1 MSHDDE
7 IPTLETVENT
17 DIPTMDGKASKK
29 YAKAMAKLGLKPE
42 ANILRAYI
50 KKEKAMSFAVMNPE
64 TYRFPD
70 TNTFVLFG
78 EFQLDDFA
86 GAQKNQKPT
95 ARTVTEPVKAKKAAA
110 PAAAPAAKEEA
121 PEDAGT
127 LQEKEITMVMS
138 QANVTRNQAIRALK
152 ANNGDI
158 VNTIM
163 DLTQ

>member
-7 IPTLETVENT
+7 VPTLETVENT
-17 DIPTMDGKASKK
+17 DIQMDSRAGKNPKR

-42 ANILRAYI
+42 ANILRASI
-50 KKEKAMSFAVMNPE
+50 KKEKALSFAVVNPE
-64 TYRFPD
+64 VYRFPG

-78 EFQLDDFA
+78 EFQLDDF
-86 GAQKNQKPT
+86 GADSLKAA
-95 ARTVTEPVKAKKAAA
+95 ARTVTEPVKAA
-110 PAAAPAAKEEA
+110 PAAAPATEEA
-121 PEDAGT
+121 AEDAGD
-127 LQEKEITMVMS
+127 LNEKEITMVMS

>member
-50 KKEKAMSFAVMNPE
+50 KKEKAMSFAVVNPE

-86 GAQKNQKPT
+86 GGAKKPV
-95 ARTVTEPVKAKKAAA
+95 ARTVTEPVKAKAA
-110 PAAAPAAKEEA
+110 PAAAAAPAAKEEA
-121 PEDAGT
+121 DEDAGT
-127 LQEKEITMVMS
+127 LQEKEITMVVS

>member
-86 GAQKNQKPT
+86 GAQKPA
-95 ARTVTEPVKAKKAAA
+95 ARTVTEPKAKKAAA
-110 PAAAPAAKEEA
+110 PAAAAAAPAAKEEA

>member
-86 GAQKNQKPT
+86 GAQKPA
-95 ARTVTEPVKAKKAAA
+95 ARTVTEPVKAKKAAPA
-110 PAAAPAAKEEA
+110 AAAAAPAAKEEA

>member
-17 DIPTMDGKASKK
+17 DVQNTMDGKNSKK

-42 ANILRAYI
+42 ANILRASI
-50 KKEKAMSFAVMNPE
+50 KKEKAMSFAVVNPE
-64 TYRFPD
+64 TYRFPG

-86 GAQKNQKPT
+86 GGAQKKAA
-95 ARTVTEPVKAKKAAA
+95 ARTVTQPKAAPA
-110 PAAAPAAKEEA
+110 PAAAAAATKEEA
-121 PEDAGT
+121 PEDAGD
-127 LQEKEITMVMS
+127 LQEKEINMVVS

-152 ANNGDI
+152 ANNGDL

>member
-17 DIPTMDGKASKK
+17 DIPTMDGKTSKK

-42 ANILRAYI
+42 ANILRASI
-50 KKEKAMSFAVMNPE
+50 KKEKAMSFAVVNPE
-64 TYRFPD
+64 TYRFPG

-86 GAQKNQKPT
+86 GGAQKAA
-95 ARTVTEPVKAKKAAA
+95 ARTVTKPVTAAPA
-110 PAAAPAAKEEA
+110 PAAAKEETKEEA
-121 PEDAGT
+121 PEDAGSLT
-127 LQEKEITMVMS
+127 EKEINMVVS